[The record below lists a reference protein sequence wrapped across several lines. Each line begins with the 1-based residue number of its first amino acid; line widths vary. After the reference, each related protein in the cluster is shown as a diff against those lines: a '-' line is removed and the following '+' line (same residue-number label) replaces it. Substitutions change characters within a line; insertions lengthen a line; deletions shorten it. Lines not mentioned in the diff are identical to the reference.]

1 MTVDQKLRDAADDA
15 RARVQQLDVPALAP
29 DRSRRVVVGF
39 VALVVVVG
47 VIVAATLVLRPG
59 TSTPV
64 ADDESLVTSV
74 PEPTPLTDDTTAAQP
89 TPEEVEA
96 AIDLAE
102 RFMEARDSHDVP
114 EILSFLAAR
123 PAEGLV
129 TIEHTVTKG
138 ALMGVHSGRTQDRLA
153 VLAPVA
159 DPYRQVAYLEPH
171 GSESLDYDELALAF
185 EVERIFDMRFE
196 SAECSH
202 IANQPWFEPR
212 FGPGVSSVYIQCD
225 YQAMSRLL
233 LMAGLEESYRSP
245 SAMRVVDGRI
255 SSLTMTGLR
264 FVEAPP
270 EFALFIEWLEA
281 EHGAAPNWNEEG
293 CLPCDRET
301 SAPNV
306 WEGERSFPSELH
318 FVLERPVVDH
328 LPVYLDE
335 YERAN
340 PYGIRVFDASPS

>member
-1 MTVDQKLRDAADDA
+1 MTLDQKLREAADDA
-15 RARVQQLDVPALAP
+15 RARVQLLDVPPLSP

-64 ADDESLVTSV
+64 ADDQSVVTSV
-74 PEPTPLTDDTTAAQP
+74 PEPAPSTDDTTAAQV
-89 TPEEVEA
+89 TPENVEA

-102 RFMEARDSHDVP
+102 RFMEARDGHDVP
-114 EILSFLAAR
+114 KILSFLTAR
-123 PAEGLV
+123 PGEGLV
-129 TIEHTVTKG
+129 TVNHTVTRG
-138 ALMGVHSGRTQDRLA
+138 ALVGVHSGRTQDRLA

-196 SAECSH
+196 SAECNRISS
-202 IANQPWFEPR
+202 P
-212 FGPGVSSVYIQCD
+212 PGMWQSIYIQCD

-245 SAMRVVDGRI
+245 SVLTVMDGRI

-264 FVEAPP
+264 FGEAPQ

-281 EHGAAPNWNEEG
+281 EHGAAPDWIDPE
-293 CLPCDRET
+293 CDPCDQET
-301 SAPNV
+301 RAPNV
-306 WEGERSFPSELH
+306 WEGAHPYPSELH
-318 FVLERPVVDH
+318 FVLERRIVDQ

>member
-1 MTVDQKLRDAADDA
+1 MTLDQKLREAVDDA
-15 RARVQQLDVPALAP
+15 RARVQHLDVPPLSP

-47 VIVAATLVLRPG
+47 VIVAAALVLRPG

-64 ADDESLVTSV
+64 ADDQSVVTSV
-74 PEPTPLTDDTTAAQP
+74 PEPAPLTDDATATQP

-123 PAEGLV
+123 PGEGLV
-129 TIEHTVTKG
+129 TVNHTVTRG
-138 ALMGVHSGRTQDRLA
+138 ALVGVHSGRTQDRLA
-153 VLAPVA
+153 VIPPAVG
-159 DPYRQVAYLEPH
+159 PYRQVAYLEPQ

-185 EVERIFDMRFE
+185 EVEQIFDMRFE
-196 SAECSH
+196 SAECSR
-202 IANQPWFEPR
+202 ISSP
-212 FGPGVSSVYIQCD
+212 PGMWQSIYIQCD

-245 SAMRVVDGRI
+245 SVLAVMDGRI
-255 SSLTMTGLR
+255 SSLTMTGLG
-264 FVEAPP
+264 FWEAPP

-293 CLPCDRET
+293 CLTCDRER
-301 SAPNV
+301 APNV
-306 WEGERSFPSELH
+306 WEGERPFPSELH
-318 FVLERPVVDH
+318 FVLERPVVDY

-335 YERAN
+335 YERAD